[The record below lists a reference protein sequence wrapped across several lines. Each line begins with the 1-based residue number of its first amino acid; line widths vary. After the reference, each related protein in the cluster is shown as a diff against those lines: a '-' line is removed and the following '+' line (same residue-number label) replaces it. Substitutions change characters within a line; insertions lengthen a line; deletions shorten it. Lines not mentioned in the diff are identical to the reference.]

1 MARTAGGFMLERL
14 SQWGIEWI
22 YRYPGTK
29 EIATR

>member
-14 SQWGIEWI
+14 SGWGIGRI